1 MNHILGK
8 AFDSAEITPDNQ
20 DRLRTRDITA
30 SLLKYG
36 YGINLQRTS
45 IFVVNLIDDKDFV
58 RKVNLLCSDY
68 KVKCSVSKHY
78 KDEGKCEISCSTRDQ
93 ERATI
98 KEAFNLRT
106 YDDYQRVARQTIT
119 AIHEHYSRN
128 CRVSSNV
135 Q

>member
-1 MNHILGK
+1 MGK
-8 AFDSAEITPDNQ
+8 AFYSAVIAADGQ
-20 DRLRTRDITA
+20 DKKRTRDITA

-45 IFVVNLIDDKDFV
+45 IFVVNLIDDEDFA
-58 RKVNLLCSDY
+58 RKVNLLCSYY
-68 KVKCSVSKHY
+68 KVKCTVSKY
-78 KDEGKCEISCSTRDQ
+78 CKESKAISCSTKDQ
-93 ERATI
+93 EMATI

-128 CRVSSNV
+128 CGVLSNV

>member
-8 AFDSAEITPDNQ
+8 TFDSAKITPDNQ

-45 IFVVNLIDDKDFV
+45 IFVVNLIDDEDFA
-58 RKVNLLCSDY
+58 RKVNLLCSYY
-68 KVKCSVSKHY
+68 KVKCSVSKY
-78 KDEGKCEISCSTRDQ
+78 CKESEAISCSTKDQ

-106 YDDYQRVARQTIT
+106 YDDYQIVARQTIT

-128 CRVSSNV
+128 S
-135 Q
+135 